1 MGGLGR
7 SCATQYWLP
16 NRITGDPLATLHLE
30 ICLVNLLSGKRGLA
44 LEAYKPPRV
53 MLLGSQ
59 AEKLC
64 PAQDQNV
71 HVNYMDLVQFQTLLP
86 RVPGEP
92 EVLSF
97 QQASGKAGPQ
107 TVLRDTKAG
116 MVFRVFA
123 ALIFCCCCLLPSR
136 FSRVRLCA
144 TPETAAHQAPP
155 TLGFSRQEHWSGLP
169 CPSPM
174 HESEN

>member
-7 SCATQYWLP
+7 SCATQYWLQ
-16 NRITGDPLATLHLE
+16 NRIAGDPLTTLHLG
-30 ICLVNLLSGKRGLA
+30 ICLVNLLSGKGGLA
-44 LEAYKPPRV
+44 LVAYKPLQV

-64 PAQDQNV
+64 PAQGQSV

-86 RVPGEP
+86 QVPGEP

-107 TVLRDTKAG
+107 TVL
-116 MVFRVFA
+116 
-123 ALIFCCCCLLPSR
+123 
-136 FSRVRLCA
+136 
-144 TPETAAHQAPP
+144 
-155 TLGFSRQEHWSGLP
+155 
-169 CPSPM
+169 
-174 HESEN
+174 